1 MLNAYQRPLFRQAGG
16 PAGLAALPPP
26 PPAGVAAIPQQDPRA
41 MVEAAGQMASSE
53 MESVGQDYVTEM
65 MQTLD
70 TAENFKT
77 VIDALR
83 GNELPIDQRF
93 AELAEYV
100 GEDDAEKTPESVL
113 AMVQPVIMMTEEGN
127 VDSGIGQL
135 MQSLTGEVDMMTA
148 EGGLTDMGQGVG
160 SLMVANQAPPPQRFA
175 DGGQVQHFRQ
185 GAGVNDPNLVWGPV
199 PDPDYYGSSFI
210 RPFNTAGLNPR
221 LNRLGSGPRTAPETD
236 VETLFPTYQNM
247 FRNVLDSD
255 ALRRQ
260 AQSGIMFDIAQ
271 AGLNLAGGVDP
282 RTGESMTDQ
291 SFASQVAAAAHGLPG
306 AVSER
311 IMRAEEATRAGDL
324 AALEAS
330 IGQVGSERQLA
341 QQIESAEALAAAEF
355 HNEFVITEAK
365 LRAEGEWRTADRL
378 SDEAIARLR
387 LQWEQ
392 YQDAGS
398 LNNMRRMLGDPNLLA
413 RYAAGELMPDFEA
426 AISIVFGQTHVDAR
440 GNTVRDEV
448 PQTLRQAARERAEGV
463 RPAPQNPVPIS
474 VPNWLTGLADGGA
487 VQHLQLGGPPDR
499 SVVPPEFL
507 DESGALLPGVTF
519 DPMFGYVREPEPEP
533 EEPLTSIVRGRQE
546 DPTTIDLRKGYGPR
560 AVLSRAVN
568 TLTEA
573 VTQGL
578 FGPDGIMTPMP
589 EHKEAISIVNTLAN
603 DAKRTMLEAMSVRN
617 NQDLQDDVAALTTIG
632 GRFWTSL
639 ADARQQSRDTLRLLQ
654 RTFQSENALLQT
666 EGTLQQQLT
675 REARSSLVQRVNQ
688 LGGLIEDY
696 KLLSQSLDL
705 DTRSPQFDDRA
716 NEILGI
722 N

>member
-1 MLNAYQRPLFRQAGG
+1 
-16 PAGLAALPPP
+16 
-26 PPAGVAAIPQQDPRA
+26 
-41 MVEAAGQMASSE
+41 MVEAAGQTASSE

-135 MQSLTGEVDMMTA
+135 MQGLTGEVDMMTA

-160 SLMVANQAPPPQRFA
+160 SLMVANQAPPPPQPFA

-199 PDPDYYGSSFI
+199 PDPDYSGSSYI

-260 AQSGIMFDIAQ
+260 AKSGIMFDIAQ

-291 SFASQVAAAAHGLPG
+291 SFASQAAAAAYGLPG
-306 AVSER
+306 RVSER
-311 IMRAEEATRAGDL
+311 IAEVDKTTRAGDL

-330 IGQVGSERQLA
+330 IGQVGSERNLA
-341 QQIESAEALAAAEF
+341 QQIESQEALAAAEF
-355 HNEFVITEAK
+355 HNQFVIAEAK
-365 LRAEGEWRTADRL
+365 LRNEGEWRAADRL
-378 SDEAIARLR
+378 SDEFIAR
-387 LQWEQ
+387 WKIEWDMT
-392 YQDAGS
+392 QDEGS
-398 LNNMRRMLGDPNLLA
+398 LNNMRRMLGDPNMLA
-413 RYAAGELMPDFEA
+413 RYAAGESMPDFEA
-426 AISIVFGQTHVDAR
+426 AISVVFGQTHTDAR
-440 GNTVRDEV
+440 GNRVRDEV
-448 PQTLRQAARERAEGV
+448 PQTLRQAAIIRSQGV
-463 RPAPQNPVPIS
+463 EPVPPRLR
-474 VPNWLTGLADGGA
+474 VPIAVPSWLTGLADGGA
-487 VQHLQLGGPPDR
+487 VQHLQGGGPPDMANI
-499 SVVPPEFL
+499 PPEFL
-507 DESGALLPGVTF
+507 DEAGALLPGVTWS
-519 DPMFGYVREPEPEP
+519 PMFGYVRDPQPAP
-533 EEPLTSIVRGRQE
+533 KEPLASIVRGTPE
-546 DPTTIDLRKGYGPR
+546 DPTTVDLRKAYGPR

-573 VTQGL
+573 VTGGL
-578 FGPDGIMTPMP
+578 FGPDGIITPAP
-589 EHKEAISIVNTLAN
+589 EHKVSISIANTLAN

-617 NQDLQDDVAALTTIG
+617 NQDLQDDVAALTTG
-632 GRFWTSL
+632 GGQFWTSL
-639 ADARQQSRDTLRLLQ
+639 ADARQQSRETLNLLL
-654 RTFQSENALLQT
+654 RTYGTENALLQT
-666 EGTLQQQLT
+666 EGPLETQLT
-675 REARSSLVQRVNQ
+675 RTDRSNLVLRVSQ
-688 LGGLIEDY
+688 LEGLIGDY
-696 KLLSQSLDL
+696 QSLIQSLDR
-705 DTRSPQFDDRA
+705 DTRSPQSDDRM